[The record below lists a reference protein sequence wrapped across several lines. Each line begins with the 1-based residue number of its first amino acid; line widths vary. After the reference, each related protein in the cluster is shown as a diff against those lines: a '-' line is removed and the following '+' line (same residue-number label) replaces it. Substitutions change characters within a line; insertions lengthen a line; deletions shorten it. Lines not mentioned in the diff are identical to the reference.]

1 MILITQII
9 KKLKH
14 KKFKKLS
21 YNDRVK
27 LIKSLHK
34 EDDKINLVNGYLEK
48 KAFFLK
54 VYKTYPRIVD
64 DLVVSSGN
72 IFKFDTFLQL
82 GCWHL
87 FESKLLLNSGF
98 LGKIIASDYS
108 SKYVDYLKKISKNS
122 FFKKISFK
130 KIDIENISLNCL
142 KKVEFV
148 SAVQVLSNIQPE
160 GMKNF
165 FKVLNKSKVKL
176 LIIGDMY
183 SNRSLGYKGKTILS
197 DKNLNWYHPYEFLA
211 KKNGFNFIF
220 LPDCNLSDNDEKR
233 GIFIIYRKIVLKKL
247 LNVIDDSTRSFIK
260 RQNEIRW
267 TK

>member
-1 MILITQII
+1 MRLINQII

-21 YNDRVK
+21 YNDRVN

-34 EDDKINLVNGYLEK
+34 EDDKINLIDGFLEK
-48 KAFFLK
+48 KDHFVK
-54 VYKTYPRIVD
+54 VFKIYPRIAD
-64 DLVVSSGN
+64 DLIISSSKV
-72 IFKFDTFLQL
+72 FKFKNFLQL

-87 FESKLLLNSGF
+87 FESKLLLYSGF
-98 LGKIIASDYS
+98 KGKIIASDYS
-108 SKYVDYLKKISKNS
+108 SDYVEYLKRISKNS
-122 FFKKISFK
+122 FIQNINFR
-130 KIDIENISLNCL
+130 KIDIESISLNCL
-142 KKVEFV
+142 EDVEFV

-160 GMKNF
+160 GMENF
-165 FKVLNKSKVKL
+165 FKILKKSKVKL

-183 SNRSLGYKGKTILS
+183 SNKSLGYNGKTILS
-197 DKNLNWYHPYEFLA
+197 NENFNWYHPYEYLA
-211 KKNGFNFIF
+211 KKNGFDFIF

-233 GIFIIYRKIVLKKL
+233 GIFIIHRKIVLKKL
-247 LNVIDDSTRSFIK
+247 FSAIEDSIRSFIK